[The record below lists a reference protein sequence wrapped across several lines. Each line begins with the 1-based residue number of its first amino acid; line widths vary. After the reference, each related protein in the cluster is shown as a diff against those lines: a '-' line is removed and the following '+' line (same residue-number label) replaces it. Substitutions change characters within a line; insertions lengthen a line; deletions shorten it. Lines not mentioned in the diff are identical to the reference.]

1 MIEIDEKL
9 IKKVEEYED
18 ELYRKIENKE
28 LTLCE
33 MCEDVF
39 PYKPQKRFCDA
50 CLKRRR
56 YLRQKDY
63 AKRDYVVA
71 KRKTSNALSKKQEY
85 DLARRNKWKDENPI
99 QQKLCPACNK
109 MFTPKTRNPKIKYCS
124 AECRN
129 LKYKVKK
136 NE

>member
-1 MIEIDEKL
+1 MIDKETMKMNGEKL
-9 IKKVEEYED
+9 VKCETCD
-18 ELYRKIENKE
+18 E
-28 LTLCE
+28 
-33 MCEDVF
+33 VF
-39 PYKPQKRFCDA
+39 PYVPQKRFCTA
-50 CLKRRR
+50 CKKKRR

-71 KRKTSNALSKKQEY
+71 KRKTGSALSKKQEY

-136 NE
+136 